1 MPRKSSEQLIY
12 CFICEN
18 PGLNTYQISK
28 KLKMS
33 GGKVRHALKKLREK
47 GLIKFKFERKN
58 PRIRKLTYPTE
69 FWNLIPGSLRSKI
82 KKLEKF

>member
-1 MPRKSSEQLIY
+1 MPKKSSEQIIY
-12 CFICEN
+12 SFICEN

-28 KLKMS
+28 KLRMS
-33 GGKVRHALKKLREK
+33 GGRVRHALKKLRES

-69 FWNLIPGSLRSKI
+69 FWKLFPRVLKSEI
-82 KKLEKF
+82 KKLLKL